1 MEWWGEIISITHLS
15 LQVRIKS
22 LNLPKC
28 SCGNA
33 EWWLREKQPITLQ
46 PCLHCAWC
54 TVNVALWGDFAFD
67 KIVWTPFSN
76 PHDKWNVQ
84 RFLESYYDSLERIGC
99 SIFLYLG
106 IHSFL
111 NIKSYSFFFYTC
123 STACLLRQA
132 LRTLLS
138 WAPPWALDCS
148 VHDSRTESCFCDCK
162 VSHIIHTS
170 VFSTSLPLEF

>member
-1 MEWWGEIISITHLS
+1 MWECWMVAKRKTANYFTAMFALCVVHSQCCI
-15 LQVRIKS
+15 VRWFS
-22 LNLPKC
+22 
-28 SCGNA
+28 
-33 EWWLREKQPITLQ
+33 
-46 PCLHCAWC
+46 
-54 TVNVALWGDFAFD
+54 FD

-170 VFSTSLPLEF
+170 VFSISLPLEF